1 MFTIKTVRVC
11 ALARRCDEVLT
22 LSVQKPNGF
31 SRMPGGKSD
40 VYRLVR
46 KEKEEY
52 AQTEIIK
59 SALVEYGLSENETE
73 VYLHLARKGESKASE
88 VAEAISLHRTEV
100 YRILHVLEKR
110 GIVIETFET
119 PLKFTAVPVDRAVE
133 QLVEAQRMKANLLE
147 KRKSELIRLWSS
159 MPKPLIEENKKE
171 GFQMLDGESQVMLKA
186 KEMLEKAESEAKI
199 FAPDDILAMLYNND
213 FLADLEQRS
222 FNVNISLL
230 TENSLKSRLICERLG
245 WATQTHCIGDVEGL
259 PCFIVTDRTTLL
271 MVYRKKG
278 EEKGQRC
285 KKTKVVGLWTNCNAL
300 VDSMVT
306 LFSRLGGTPER
317 W

>member
-1 MFTIKTVRVC
+1 M
-11 ALARRCDEVLT
+11 T
-22 LSVQKPNGF
+22 LSVQKPNDF
-31 SRMPGGKSD
+31 TRMPGGKSD
-40 VYRLVR
+40 AYRFVR

-52 AQTEIIK
+52 AQIEIIK
-59 SALVEYGLSENETE
+59 SALMEYGLSDNETK
-73 VYLHLARKGESKASE
+73 VYLNLATRGESKASE

-147 KRKSELIRLWSS
+147 KKKSELIRLWSL

-186 KEMLEKAESEAKI
+186 KEMLGKAESEAKI

-213 FLADLEQRS
+213 FLADLEQHS
-222 FNVNISLL
+222 FNVNVSLL

-245 WATQTHCIGDVEGL
+245 WATQTHCTGEIEGL
-259 PCFIVTDRTTLL
+259 PCFMVTDRTTLL

-306 LFSRLGGTPER
+306 LFSRLGGTPEI